1 MQNIALI
8 ARFTR
13 IRSAKS
19 INSRESL
26 PRCLLTSCALLQIT
40 AAARPD
46 HAQYIACYLRM
57 LKEDK
62 RAIFRAAAAAA
73 VVADFI
79 MAFTDGEGAS

>member
-1 MQNIALI
+1 
-8 ARFTR
+8 
-13 IRSAKS
+13 
-19 INSRESL
+19 
-26 PRCLLTSCALLQIT
+26 
-40 AAARPD
+40 
-46 HAQYIACYLRM
+46 M